1 MIEDIIPED
10 VQAQEEPKDINDD
23 YTFVTGEIDPDDP
36 LSEFLED
43 MRKPKE
49 ETGIAEEPDDDELET
64 IDPEDEISNESAKYS
79 AEFVV
84 DSADFL
90 LSKGL
95 AFISKNPSSEHEA
108 GKDQKKYLKKLWTK
122 YLKEKQ
128 IEIPVGTQL
137 IIAMITVY
145 GSQIPGALQD
155 RKRNIMLEH
164 IQEERDALTYDREQF
179 NREKENFRLKQQ
191 IEELNNATR
200 PGDTPN

>member
-10 VQAQEEPKDINDD
+10 VQAQEDPKDINDD

-49 ETGIAEEPDDDELET
+49 ETGIAEEPDDEELET

-95 AFISKNPSSEHEA
+95 ALISKNPSSEHEA

-122 YLKEKQ
+122 FLKEQ
-128 IEIPVGTQL
+128 QLEIPTGTQL
-137 IIAMITVY
+137 IIAMFTVY

-155 RKRNIMLEH
+155 RKRNLMLEH

>member
-49 ETGIAEEPDDDELET
+49 ETGIAEEPDDEELET

-95 AFISKNPSSEHEA
+95 AYISKNPSSEHEA

-155 RKRNIMLEH
+155 RKRNLMLEH